1 MRKNLLAL
9 SIAAMVGGLT
19 AGAANAAVITA
30 GATPA
35 ALEVSPIGV
44 GNTLLVPYFST
55 QGTNKT
61 LLNIVNTDTVNGKA
75 VKLRYRGAANSDDL
89 FDITIYLSPG
99 DMWTAEV
106 AADADGFSRLVTNDN
121 SCTLPSAADIKAAN
135 NGRFKTNRVQNGDK
149 AQTREGYIEI
159 LNTANIP
166 PQRIANGDTTPT
178 ANPLFTAI
186 KHVGNTGVAP
196 CTQSVMDLQ
205 ENDINATALDANNY
219 VHRGYQ
225 NPTGGLLANWV
236 LVNVTGFA
244 SHSGEAVAIRPV
256 GGNPANIVWF
266 PQTTDAPTAGAVNT
280 LTADPLLTSAG
291 FAGSVAN
298 YDFPDLSTPYASAV
312 TADAP
317 AAQANALSAAIATRS
332 VSNEYLTDA
341 GFSTDWVFSMPTR
354 RYHVA
359 LDYAATAANRLL
371 FRDNAAAGDEPAAG
385 TAGATVGTNYFNR
398 TNTSLNAA
406 GTQACV
412 TPGSGTRGYGREE
425 ETQSTFVISP
435 DSAVKLCGETSVLAF
450 NAAGADSVL
459 AAAIARNDIKT
470 NYKEGWMRI
479 NTNNGVRGT
488 AIGLPVIGYAAAKV
502 NGANLGGTWE
512 HRYDR

>member
-19 AGAANAAVITA
+19 AGAANAAVIVGTSTA
-30 GATPA
+30 TGLAIA
-35 ALEVSPIGV
+35 NNGV
-44 GNTLLVPYFST
+44 GHTLLVPYFST

-75 VKLRYRGAANSDDL
+75 VKLRYRGASNSDDL

-121 SCTLPSAADIKAAN
+121 SCTLPSKADIKAAN
-135 NGRFKTNRVQNGDK
+135 NGRFKTNRVQAGDK

-166 PQRIANGDTTPT
+166 PGTGPLGANSALYT
-178 ANPLFTAI
+178 AT
-186 KHVGNTGVAP
+186 KHVGGVAP
-196 CTQSVMDLQ
+196 CTQAVMDLQ
-205 ENDINATALDANNY
+205 ENDLNAAGALDPNDFNN
-219 VHRGYQ
+219 RGYA
-225 NPTGGLLANWV
+225 NPTGGLFANWV
-236 LVNVTGFA
+236 LVNVAGFA
-244 SHSGEAVAIRPV
+244 SHSGEAVAIQAT
-256 GGNPANIVWF
+256 GGNAQGNIVWF
-266 PQTTDAPTAGAVNT
+266 PQTTDAPTAAPVVQ

-298 YDFPDLSTPYASAV
+298 YDFPDLSTPYFGALSN
-312 TADAP
+312 DAP
-317 AAQANALSAAIATRS
+317 SAQANALSAAVAASS

-359 LDYAATAANRLL
+359 LDYAAPAASRLL
-371 FRDNAAAGDEPAAG
+371 FRANVAAGDIAAPAAN
-385 TAGATVGTNYFNR
+385 AGTNYFNR
-398 TNTSLNAA
+398 TNTGLNAA

-412 TPGSGTRGYGREE
+412 TPGSGTRGYSREE
-425 ETQSTFVISP
+425 DTQSTFVISP
-435 DSAVKLCGETSVLAF
+435 DTAVKLCGETSVLAF
-450 NAAGADSVL
+450 NAVGADSVL

-470 NYKEGWMRI
+470 NFKEGWMRI
-479 NTNNGVRGT
+479 NTNNGVRNG
-488 AIGLPVIGYAAAKV
+488 AVGLPVVGYAAAKV
-502 NGANLGGTWE
+502 SGQNLGGTWE
-512 HRYDR
+512 HRYGR

>member
-19 AGAANAAVITA
+19 AGAANAAVLVGTSS
-30 GATPA
+30 ATG
-35 ALEVSPIGV
+35 LQLSPTGV
-44 GNTLLVPYFST
+44 GHTLLVPYFST

-89 FDITIYLSPG
+89 FDITIYLSPA

-106 AADADGFSRLVTNDN
+106 AVDADGFSRLVTNDN
-121 SCTLPSAADIKAAN
+121 SCTLPSAQDIKAAN
-135 NGRFKTNRVQNGDK
+135 NGRFKTHRVQNADK

-159 LNTANIP
+159 LNTADIP
-166 PQRIANGDTTPT
+166 PGTGPSGANS
-178 ANPLFTAI
+178 ALYTAI
-186 KHVGNTGVAP
+186 KHVGGVAP

-205 ENDINATALDANNY
+205 ENDLNDNGGTDANDFAN
-219 VHRGYQ
+219 RGYA
-225 NPTGGLLANWV
+225 NPTGNLFANWV
-236 LVNVTGFA
+236 LVNVAGFA
-244 SHSGEAVAIRPV
+244 SHSGDAVAVRAT
-256 GGNPANIVWF
+256 GGNAQGNIVWF

-291 FAGSVAN
+291 FASNVAN
-298 YDFPDLSTPYASAV
+298 YDFPDLSTPYTGAV

-317 AAQANALSAAIATRS
+317 AAQANALSAAIATAS

-359 LDYAATAANRLL
+359 LDYAAAVSSRLL
-371 FRDNAAAGDEPAAG
+371 FRANTAAGDTTAAG
-385 TAGATVGTNYFNR
+385 TGGTNYFNR
-398 TNTSLNAA
+398 TNTSLNTA

-412 TPGSGTRGYGREE
+412 TPGSGTRGYNREE
-425 ETQSTFVISP
+425 DTQSTFVISP
-435 DSAVKLCGETSVLAF
+435 DTAVKLCGETSVLAF

-470 NYKEGWMRI
+470 NFKEGWMRV
-479 NTNNGVRGT
+479 NTNNGVRGG

-512 HRYDR
+512 HRYSGR

>member
-9 SIAAMVGGLT
+9 SIAAMVGGLA
-19 AGAANAAVITA
+19 AGAANAAVINTGTTA
-30 GATPA
+30 TG
-35 ALEVSPIGV
+35 LQMSPVGV
-44 GNTLLVPYFST
+44 GHTLLVPYFST

-106 AADADGFSRLVTNDN
+106 AADADGYSRLVTNDT
-121 SCTLPSAADIKAAN
+121 SCTLPTAQAIKDAN
-135 NGRFKTNRVQNGDK
+135 NGRFKTNRVQGDDK

-166 PQRIANGDTTPT
+166 PTRIANGAATAS
-178 ANPLFTAI
+178 ANPLYTATT
-186 KHVGNTGVAP
+186 HAGNSGVAP
-196 CTQSVMDLQ
+196 CTQSVLDLQ
-205 ENDINATALDANNY
+205 ENDINEIVSDDNNY

-225 NPTGGLLANWV
+225 NPTGGLFANWV
-236 LVNVTGFA
+236 LVNVAGFA
-244 SHSGEAVAIRPV
+244 SHSGEAVAVRTT
-256 GGNPANIVWF
+256 GGAAANIVWF
-266 PQTTDAPTAGAVNT
+266 PQTTDAPAGVVNT
-280 LTADPLLTSAG
+280 LTADPLLTSPG
-291 FAGSVAN
+291 FSGNVAN
-298 YDFPDLSTPYASAV
+298 YDFPDLSTPYATAA

-317 AAQANALSAAIATRS
+317 AAQANALSAAIATGS
-332 VSNEYLTDA
+332 VSNEYLTDS

-359 LDYAATAANRLL
+359 LDYAATVANRLL

-385 TAGATVGTNYFNR
+385 TPGATAGTNYFNR

-412 TPGSGTRGYGREE
+412 NPGTGMRGYGREE
-425 ETQSTFVISP
+425 QTQSTFVISP
-435 DSAVKLCGETSVLAF
+435 DTAVKLCGETSVLAF
-450 NAAGADSVL
+450 NAAGQDSVL
-459 AAAIARNDIKT
+459 AASIARNDIKT

-479 NTNNGVRGT
+479 NTNNGARNG

-502 NGANLGGTWE
+502 SGQNLGGTWA
-512 HRYDR
+512 HRYTGR

>member
-1 MRKNLLAL
+1 
-9 SIAAMVGGLT
+9 
-19 AGAANAAVITA
+19 
-30 GATPA
+30 
-35 ALEVSPIGV
+35 
-44 GNTLLVPYFST
+44 
-55 QGTNKT
+55 
-61 LLNIVNTDTVNGKA
+61 
-75 VKLRYRGAANSDDL
+75 
-89 FDITIYLSPG
+89 
-99 DMWTAEV
+99 
-106 AADADGFSRLVTNDN
+106 
-121 SCTLPSAADIKAAN
+121 
-135 NGRFKTNRVQNGDK
+135 
-149 AQTREGYIEI
+149 
-159 LNTANIP
+159 
-166 PQRIANGDTTPT
+166 
-178 ANPLFTAI
+178 
-186 KHVGNTGVAP
+186 
-196 CTQSVMDLQ
+196 
-205 ENDINATALDANNY
+205 LDANNY

-256 GGNPANIVWF
+256 GGAPANIVWF

-359 LDYAATAANRLL
+359 LDYAATVTNRLL
-371 FRDNAAAGDEPAAG
+371 FRNNAAAGDEPAAG
-385 TAGATVGTNYFNR
+385 ATGATVGTNYFNR

-435 DSAVKLCGETSVLAF
+435 DTAVKLCGETSVLAF
-450 NAAGADSVL
+450 NNTGESVL
-459 AAAIARNDIKT
+459 NASIARNDVKT
-470 NYKEGWMRI
+470 RYAEGWMTI
-479 NTNNGVRGT
+479 ATPSGGVPAAGP
-488 AIGLPVIGYAAAKV
+488 AGLPIIGYAAAKV
-502 NGANLGGTWE
+502 SGVNLGGTWA
-512 HRYDR
+512 HRTAGR